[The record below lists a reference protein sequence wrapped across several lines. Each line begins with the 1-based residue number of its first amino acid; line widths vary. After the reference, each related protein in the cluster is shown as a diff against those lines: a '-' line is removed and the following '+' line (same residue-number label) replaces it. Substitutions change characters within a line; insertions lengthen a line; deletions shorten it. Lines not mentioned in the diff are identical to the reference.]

1 MPSAATSTPQSLL
14 SRLAYGI
21 AAVGMFAVFAIF
33 IYGVLMRHLGH
44 PQSWVDESVTI
55 LSAWLVFWTSAFV
68 LRWSE
73 FIAFDMLFRALSPL
87 GQRISVMSISLAF
100 VAVIGWCFY
109 GIVDYVMFMRLS
121 VTDMLVI
128 RMDYVYSIFVIFLA
142 GISLRLLILC
152 WRLAFG
158 DWRAAL
164 ADLAGTPIDTAAEP
178 LK

>member
-1 MPSAATSTPQSLL
+1 MSSASPSLPASLW
-14 SRLAYGI
+14 SRLAHGI
-21 AAVGMFAVFAIF
+21 AAAGMFAVFAIF
-33 IYGVLMRHLGH
+33 IYGVLLRHLGH

-73 FIAFDMLFRALSPL
+73 FISFDMLFRALSPR
-87 GQRISVMSISLAF
+87 GQRISMVTASLIF
-100 VAVIGWCFY
+100 VVVIGWCFY

-142 GISLRLLILC
+142 GICLRLLILC
-152 WRLAFG
+152 WRLIFG
-158 DWRAAL
+158 DWQAAL
-164 ADLAGTPIDTAAEP
+164 TDLAGDPLAEAGQ
-178 LK
+178 